1 MRTAE
6 TRAIDTHFEGCRL
19 KDRKKEELLLTS
31 ILEQGLKEPLQ
42 CIEKPGGEFILLDG
56 FKRLR
61 CAKKLG
67 IEVVPVASLGEDA
80 ACGILQLIRVSA
92 APGLTVFEQAALV
105 DELNR
110 SYEMGVREIARQLD
124 KSAGWVAMRLGLIEN
139 MSPAIKKEILSGRF
153 SVRGCVYIWGL
164 FTRVNTAKDVNA
176 FVKAVSGKGLSI
188 REIEILAG
196 GYFKG
201 GAKLKEQILGGN
213 IDWTLRQMKQKE
225 PAPFDDTQDKA
236 LKDLK
241 LAEGCIRRIPYKI
254 TDPRLK
260 TDGFLAAAEPVILTI
275 LKRLTFFRETLEEFH
290 GYTGGEEKSGK
301 DAVRGRKEK
310 ERDCQ
315 AA

>member
-6 TRAIDTHFEGCRL
+6 TGEIDTHFEGCRL
-19 KDRKKEELLLTS
+19 KDRKKEELLLAS
-31 ILEQGLKEPLQ
+31 ILEQGVKEPLQ

-80 ACGILQLIRVSA
+80 ACGILQLIRSSA
-92 APGLTVFEQAALV
+92 SPGLTVFEQAALV

-124 KSAGWVAMRLGLIEN
+124 KSAGWVAMRLGLIER
-139 MSPAIKKEILSGRF
+139 MSPAVKKERLSGKF
-153 SVRGCVYIWGL
+153 PVRSYMYTLRV

-188 REIEILAG
+188 REIDMLAG

-201 GAKLKEQILGGN
+201 NAELKEQILEGN
-213 IDWTLRQMKQKE
+213 IDWTLRQLGQKE

-241 LAEGCIRRIPYKI
+241 LAEGCIRRIPYKLG
-254 TDPRLK
+254 DGQLK
-260 TDGFLAAAEPVILTI
+260 TEAFFEAAAPVILTI
-275 LKRLTFFRETLEEFH
+275 LKKLTFFRETLEEFH
-290 GYTGGEEKSGK
+290 GYTGGEKKNGK
-301 DAVRGRKEK
+301 DVVRGRKEE

>member
-1 MRTAE
+1 MRTAD
-6 TRAIDTHFEGCRL
+6 TREIDIHFEGCRL

-80 ACGILQLIRVSA
+80 ACGILQFIRVSA

-124 KSAGWVAMRLGLIEN
+124 KSAGWVAMRLGLIES
-139 MSPAIKKEILSGRF
+139 MSPAVKKEILSGRF
-153 SVRGCVYIWGL
+153 PVRSYMYTL
-164 FTRVNTAKDVNA
+164 RMFTRVNTAKDVNA
-176 FVKAVSGKGLSI
+176 FVRAVSGKGLSI
-188 REIEILAG
+188 REIETLAG

-201 GAKLKEQILGGN
+201 GEKLKEQVLKGN
-213 IDWTLRQMKQKE
+213 IDWTLRQLRPEE
-225 PAPFDDTQDKA
+225 PAPFDGTEDKA

-241 LAEGCIRRIPYKI
+241 LAEGCIRRIPYKLA
-254 TDPRLK
+254 DSSLK
-260 TDGFLAAAEPVILTI
+260 TEKFLEAAKPFILTI

-290 GYTGGEEKSGK
+290 DYTGGEKKNGK
-301 DAVRGRKEK
+301 DAV
-310 ERDCQ
+310 
-315 AA
+315 

>member
-1 MRTAE
+1 VPVKGPEERGAFINFD
-6 TRAIDTHFEGCRL
+6 TRAGA
-19 KDRKKEELLLTS
+19 
-31 ILEQGLKEPLQ
+31 QGAPQ

-124 KSAGWVAMRLGLIEN
+124 KSAGWVAMRLGLIES

-153 SVRGCVYIWGL
+153 PVRSYMYTLRV

-201 GAKLKEQILGGN
+201 GAKLKEQIVEGN

-290 GYTGGEEKSGK
+290 GYTGGEEKNGK
-301 DAVRGRKEK
+301 DAVRGRQEK